1 MTGFCGYLLSSTG
14 FKDVATEEAAL
25 VRRCLR
31 GEPEAIRVLVDRFQ
45 TEVFSLCVRL
55 LSHRQDAEDV
65 TQEVFLRIFRS
76 LKRWDSN
83 RPLKPWI
90 IGITVNRCRTWMSQR
105 LRRPEL
111 VDYLQDTAAAPA
123 TDDAAEL
130 LNEIHAALRELRTE
144 YREVFVLF
152 HEQGQPYDIIAEAV
166 GRPVGTIKT
175 WLHRARL
182 EILERLRRRGMVS
195 PEQESGIRGQESE
208 VRGQKSEVRGQ
219 ESEVRNPKLH

>member
-1 MTGFCGYLLSSTG
+1 
-14 FKDVATEEAAL
+14 VATEEAAL

-31 GEPEAIRVLVDRFQ
+31 GEPEAIRSLVDRFQ

-76 LKRWDSN
+76 LKRWDSA

-105 LRRPEL
+105 ARRPEL
-111 VDYLQDTAAAPA
+111 ADYLQETVAAPE
-123 TDDAAEL
+123 TDDAPEL
-130 LNEIHAALRELRTE
+130 LSEIHAALGRLRPE

-166 GRPVGTIKT
+166 GRPVGTVKT
-175 WLHRARL
+175 WLHRARM
-182 EILERLRRRGMVS
+182 EVLERLRERGMVS
-195 PEQESGIRGQESE
+195 KDEGVRGQGSGVRKQKSE
-208 VRGQKSEVRGQ
+208 VGGQKSEVR
-219 ESEVRNPKLH
+219 EPNVHR